1 MIKDVIVYLNA
12 KLAVLGYFNNVI
24 CLAERIE
31 REGKVYPAL
40 YAGRGEYAE
49 INLDVN
55 GSVCYWRKSGDVSI
69 SEEDNNGGVGIQY
82 KTVIPLKFVGFLKKE
97 TSDDQYFADNLIA
110 GIIGNLTVSNSALK
124 AALKA
129 KTVRVTVVK
138 YTTDRLTVGKE
149 EYDNINFEALY
160 THSYFSIDFN
170 LTFVTN
176 TVCYTDICDSLPF
189 TFSFPALVLGL
200 TFQELTLISGTVDG
214 TNATFTFD
222 ASPVQVFN
230 SGVLKYL
237 GVGYTISGNS
247 VIFDA
252 AYIPYIGDLILAYGY
267 K

>member
-1 MIKDVIVYLNA
+1 MISDVITYLNA
-12 KLAVLGYFNNVI
+12 KLEVLGYFNNII

-40 YAGRGEYAE
+40 YASNGEYAE

-55 GSVCYWRKSGDVSI
+55 GSVCYWRKSGDVTV
-69 SEEDNNGGVGIQY
+69 SEEDNSSGIGVQY
-82 KTVIPLKFVGFLKKE
+82 KTIVPLKFVGFLKKE
-97 TSDDQYFADNLIA
+97 TSDYQYFADNLIA
-110 GIIGNLTVSNSALK
+110 GIIGNLTVNNSALK

-129 KTVRVTVVK
+129 KTVRVTVSK

-160 THSYFSIDFN
+160 THAYFSIDFV

-176 TVCYTDICDSLPF
+176 TQCYTDICDNLPF
-189 TFSFPALVLGL
+189 TFSFPAVTQGL
-200 TFQELTLISGTVDG
+200 TFQELTLVSGTVDG
-214 TNATFTFD
+214 VNATFTFD
-222 ASPVQVFN
+222 ASPIQVFN
-230 SGVLKYL
+230 SGVLKFL
-237 GVGYTISGNS
+237 GVGYTLSGNS

-252 AYIPYIGDLILAYGY
+252 SYIPFIGDLILTYGY